1 MGSLMRSLM
10 EFALEV
16 LLWHSHEVCLR
27 NSLMEFLCRIRSRK
41 FSCRILLLSL
51 LECSSKDR

>member
-1 MGSLMRSLM
+1 MGSLM